1 MKKKNVP
8 VTFSLKE
15 PLLWSTFVQ
24 NNGMQILTP
33 NEKKKCS
40 CNFDIVVL
48 SLKKPLFWSTFLQN
62 NGMQIL
68 TPSEKKKKKKKFP
81 VTVVLVSFTKVKPS
95 FRETHFH
102 ILKVSNG

>member
-68 TPSEKKKKKKKFP
+68 TPSEKKKKKKISRNRC
-81 VTVVLVSFTKVKPS
+81 VGVL
-95 FRETHFH
+95 H
-102 ILKVSNG
+102 

>member
-33 NEKKKCS
+33 NEKKICS

-68 TPSEKKKKKKKFP
+68 TPSKKKKKKFP

>member
-33 NEKKKCS
+33 
-40 CNFDIVVL
+40 
-48 SLKKPLFWSTFLQN
+48 
-62 NGMQIL
+62 
-68 TPSEKKKKKKKFP
+68 SEKKKKKKFP

>member
-33 NEKKKCS
+33 
-40 CNFDIVVL
+40 
-48 SLKKPLFWSTFLQN
+48 
-62 NGMQIL
+62 
-68 TPSEKKKKKKKFP
+68 SEKKKKKKISRNRCIG
-81 VTVVLVSFTKVKPS
+81 VL
-95 FRETHFH
+95 H
-102 ILKVSNG
+102 